1 MGGCPHFRSLDVVRG
16 MKLQYLGFGGCPDL
30 HDLGPLEGMEL
41 KTIGLSPQLIQKGMD
56 VLRRMKSLESIAV
69 HGLRGF
75 EPAEF
80 WKLFDKGEFK
90 K

>member
-1 MGGCPHFRSLDVVRG
+1 M
-16 MKLQYLGFGGCPDL
+16 
-30 HDLGPLEGMEL
+30 
-41 KTIGLSPQLIQKGMD
+41 SPQLIQKGMD
-56 VLRRMKSLESIAV
+56 LLRRMKSLESIAV

-80 WKLFDKGEFK
+80 WKLYDKGEFK